1 MRAISLIVLS
11 ALAGLWGYYAVEI
24 AQQDVSTPVVV
35 PVETTDKTN
44 ASSLNNTGV
53 MLNRSGRPGDA
64 LAYFGRAHSF
74 RPDNPVIRAN
84 YQRQKAR
91 VVRMGWWRA
100 LFIGTIAVAVFLVG
114 STAWR
119 FTRRT
124 MDRIKLAR
132 LRVHGNRWVRI
143 DSDAKKAELKMRFSQ
158 PVNGLARRHKPN
170 VVWTC
175 AAQNQHMKSRR
186 SVKVK
191 GRECRVTLDSK
202 RLKQLRR
209 YPGDWRCI
217 LRLGNTEVGE
227 ASARVV

>member
-1 MRAISLIVLS
+1 
-11 ALAGLWGYYAVEI
+11 
-24 AQQDVSTPVVV
+24 
-35 PVETTDKTN
+35 
-44 ASSLNNTGV
+44 
-53 MLNRSGRPGDA
+53 
-64 LAYFGRAHSF
+64 
-74 RPDNPVIRAN
+74 
-84 YQRQKAR
+84 
-91 VVRMGWWRA
+91 
-100 LFIGTIAVAVFLVG
+100 
-114 STAWR
+114 
-119 FTRRT
+119 

-132 LRVHGNRWVRI
+132 LRVHGNRWVQI
-143 DSDAKKAELKMRFSQ
+143 DPDAKKAELAMRFSH

-191 GRECRVTLDSK
+191 GRECRVTLDGK

-227 ASARVV
+227 AAARVV